1 METKTYTKHE
11 LKEFI
16 QSDFFNSLNN
26 IPISSNRAISQINNP
41 RADETDILLV
51 AQYDGNI
58 LAGYI
63 GALPEYV
70 FTENKKEK
78 CCWLTCFWVAD
89 EYKSKN
95 VAANLFLRIIRAWEQ
110 KILITNIVPW
120 LEPVYQKTKIF
131 QPTMYRTG
139 FRGYMRFNFAE
150 ILPPKK
156 VFFEKAKVILKL
168 TDFVLN
174 SIHDVQLSLS
184 PQARLRN
191 ISYEYLFRL
200 GDIENNFISKF
211 KDKTWNCRGKE
222 EINWILSN
230 PWIIEGAKED
240 KNSRRYYFSSVNKH
254 FFYQTIKF
262 TNAENEIVGIVIIN
276 IRERNLTVPF
286 IFSNDNAYETISK
299 LLISTM
305 IYHRLNMITTYDKN
319 LSVALQKSN
328 APFYFK
334 KAIKKP
340 YLITKEFPKVNT
352 LKFQDGDGDAAF
364 Y

>member
-1 METKTYTKHE
+1 METKAYTKQT
-11 LKEFI
+11 LTEFI
-16 QSDFFNSLNN
+16 QSDFYSSLDN
-26 IPISSNRAISQINNP
+26 IPISLNRAISQINNP
-41 RADETDILLV
+41 RADENDILLI

-63 GALPEYV
+63 GALPEYI

-110 KILITNIVPW
+110 KILMKNMVPR
-120 LEPVYQKTKIF
+120 LEPLYQKTKLF
-131 QPTMYRTG
+131 QPTIYKTG

-156 VFFEKAKVILKL
+156 AFFEKTKPILKI
-168 TDFVLN
+168 TDFILN
-174 SIHDVQLSLS
+174 SIHDIQICLSSKGHLKNVNY
-184 PQARLRN
+184 Q
-191 ISYEYLFRL
+191 YLFRL
-200 GDIENNFISKF
+200 GDMEGDFISKF
-211 KDKTWNCRGKE
+211 KDENWNRRGKD
-222 EINWILSN
+222 EINWILGN

-240 KNSRRYYFSSVNKH
+240 RNSRRYYFSSVNKQ

-262 TNAENEIVGIVIIN
+262 TNPKNEIIGIVVVN
-276 IRERNLTVPF
+276 IRERNLTVPY
-286 IFSNDNAYETISK
+286 IFSSNDAYEGISK
-299 LLISTM
+299 FLISTM
-305 IYHRLNMITTYDKN
+305 INNRLNMITTYNEK
-319 LSVALQKSN
+319 LSIALKKTN

-334 KAIKKP
+334 KPIKKP
-340 YLITKEFPKVNT
+340 YLITKKLPTVNT